1 MELDQI
7 FAASVFASAIRLA
20 TPYIFAALGETFAQR
35 SGVLNLGVDGMML
48 MGAFAG
54 FYAVYITQQSEI
66 LSEPMSLLFGV
77 LIALAVGGLMGLAMA
92 FVSVTLKAKQGI
104 SGIGVY
110 LFGLGLSELL
120 FHQWVGTPK
129 SVNGFP
135 RINFPVLIDIPD
147 IPIIRAIGEI
157 FFHHNLLVYV
167 AFALVPISAYILNRT
182 TFGLMIRAVGQ
193 NPEAADAMGVS
204 VTRVRYATVTIG
216 GMLAG
221 LAGASLSIA
230 LINLFQQNLTA
241 GQGFIAVA
249 LVYFGGWRPWAVAA
263 GAILFSFVNA
273 LQLQIKVIG
282 LDVPSEFA
290 VMAPYVITIIALVF
304 ASKRQEQ
311 PTALTK
317 PYERGE

>member
-1 MELDQI
+1 MDLDQI
-7 FAASVFASAIRLA
+7 FTASVFASAIRLA

-48 MGAFAG
+48 MGAFSG
-54 FYAVYITQQSEI
+54 FYAVYATQQSGMNEP
-66 LSEPMSLLFGV
+66 LSLVFGV
-77 LIALAVGGLMGLAMA
+77 LIALIVGGLMGLAMA
-92 FVSVTLKAKQGI
+92 FVSVTLQAKQGI

-120 FHQWVGTPK
+120 FQQWVGTPK
-129 SVNGFP
+129 SVSGFP
-135 RINFPVLIDIPD
+135 RLSFPVLTD
-147 IPIIRAIGEI
+147 IPILGEI
-157 FFHHNLLVYV
+157 FFNHNLLVYL
-167 AFALVPISAYILNRT
+167 AFALVPAASFVLNRT

-204 VTRVRYATVTIG
+204 VARVRYATTIIG

-263 GAILFSFVNA
+263 GAMLFSFVNA

>member
-54 FYAVYITQQSEI
+54 FYAVYITQQSQTV
-66 LSEPMSLLFGV
+66 SEPMSLLFGV

-135 RINFPVLIDIPD
+135 RINFPVLTDIPV
-147 IPIIRAIGEI
+147 IGDI

-204 VTRVRYATVTIG
+204 VARVRYATVTIG

-263 GAILFSFVNA
+263 GAMLFSFVNA

>member
-1 MELDQI
+1 MGLDQI

-20 TPYIFAALGETFAQR
+20 TPYIFAALGEAFAQR

-48 MGAFAG
+48 MGAFGG
-54 FYAVYITQQSEI
+54 FYAVFITQQNQT
-66 LSEPMSLLFGV
+66 LSEPVSLIFGV
-77 LIALAVGGLMGLAMA
+77 LIALIVGGLMGLAMA

-129 SVNGFP
+129 SVDGFP
-135 RINFPVLIDIPD
+135 RITFPILTD
-147 IPIIRAIGEI
+147 IPILGDV
-157 FFHHNLLVYV
+157 FFNHNLLVYV

-204 VTRVRYATVTIG
+204 VARVRYATVTLG

-230 LINLFQQNLTA
+230 QINLFQQNLTA

-290 VMAPYVITIIALVF
+290 VMAPYVITIIALIF

>member
-1 MELDQI
+1 MGLDDI
-7 FAASVFASAIRLA
+7 LTASVFASAIRLA

-48 MGAFAG
+48 MGAFTG
-54 FYAVYITQQSEI
+54 FYAVYVAQTNAAM
-66 LSEPMSLLFGV
+66 SEPMSLFFGV
-77 LIALAVGGLMGLAMA
+77 AVALIVGGLMGLAMA

-120 FHQWVGTPK
+120 FQQWVGTPK
-129 SVNGFP
+129 SVSGFP
-135 RINFPVLIDIPD
+135 RINFPVLTDL
-147 IPIIRAIGEI
+147 PIVGEI

-167 AFALVPISAYILNRT
+167 AFALVPISAYVLNNT

-204 VTRVRYATVTIG
+204 VTRVRYATTTIG
-216 GMLAG
+216 GVLAG

-249 LVYFGGWRPWAVAA
+249 LVYFGGWRPWTVAA
-263 GAILFSFVNA
+263 GAMLFSFVNA

-282 LDVPSEFA
+282 ADIPSEFA

-304 ASKRQEQ
+304 ATKRHEQ